1 VTKGLSIFQ
10 LYFDGKRWLDSVCD
24 VEGRTAGESNSARNC
39 YPKYAAEITHLRH
52 EKSHL
57 IFAGAV

>member
-1 VTKGLSIFQ
+1 VTKDLSIFQ

-39 YPKYAAEITHLRH
+39 YLNMQPR
-52 EKSHL
+52 
-57 IFAGAV
+57 